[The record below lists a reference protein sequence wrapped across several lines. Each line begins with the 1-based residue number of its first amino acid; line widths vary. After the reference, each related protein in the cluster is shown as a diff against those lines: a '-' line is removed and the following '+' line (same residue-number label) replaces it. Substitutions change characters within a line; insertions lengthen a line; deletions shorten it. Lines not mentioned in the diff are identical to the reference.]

1 MVAKK
6 LLKLYKNTF
15 PHYINHIMSFNLQ
28 TLQTRY
34 FDWMMRMFDY
44 QSKMKIYPVN
54 FNQPWWKIIWHQ
66 KKLFIALL
74 VMQGGL
80 SYYDSLAF
88 LWLSVAI
95 QGMNFGQIV
104 VLFGVRILLTLLFHV
119 VFYYNAI
126 FQLSTIHSVSYSA
139 TQFFLEVDPIY
150 HSTRSSGKIIS
161 KTHQGSD
168 SYESLLDVVTFELLG
183 FVIQTAAV
191 IVTMLQYDIKIGL
204 AVTISFALIGALS
217 VSINLWNTS
226 VFKEK
231 RISLEDKV
239 TAVSVENL
247 QQSGYIR
254 STFATEH
261 QLTKFKGHI
270 NNLTSVE
277 GTAWHADGTGH
288 VLVNILYCLT
298 QILLCYLI
306 FNSIQSG
313 QLSSLVGIGLI
324 TIYHQSFSNI
334 RNLGNMTKRLTR
346 SYTRIVDLYD
356 YIRKFGKQTY
366 PVLENENSNLK
377 LN

>member
-1 MVAKK
+1 
-6 LLKLYKNTF
+6 
-15 PHYINHIMSFNLQ
+15 MSFNLQ

-44 QSKMKIYPVN
+44 RSKMKIYPVN
-54 FNQPWWKIIWHQ
+54 FNQPWWKIIWLQ

-139 TQFFLEVDPIY
+139 TQFFLEVDPIH

-204 AVTISFALIGALS
+204 AVTVSFVLIGALS

-247 QQSGYIR
+247 QQAGYIR

-261 QLTKFKGHI
+261 QLTKLKGHI
-270 NNLTSVE
+270 NNFTSVE
-277 GTAWHADGTGH
+277 GTTWHVDGTGYL
-288 VLVNILYCLT
+288 LVNILYCLT